1 MRGNASTYFSSK
13 IEPWSECYDWKSPGF
28 DPLRLA
34 IKEAHSQ
41 NMALHAWINGELLSL
56 FVIFVWFQS
65 CSHLFILVTLT
76 PLLSNAVHYCL
87 IDSSAAGIIS
97 VFIVCFSVYTS
108 MYMLFLDGTV
118 FSYFLV

>member
-1 MRGNASTYFSSK
+1 VRGNASTYFSSK

-41 NMALHAWINGELLSL
+41 NMALHAWINGELLSFLL
-56 FVIFVWFQS
+56 FWSSFFWFQS

-76 PLLSNAVHYCL
+76 PL
-87 IDSSAAGIIS
+87 
-97 VFIVCFSVYTS
+97 FIVCFSYTS

-118 FSYFLV
+118 FFYFLV